1 MSLRQRLLRAVDD
14 IDEIDSTAEI
24 RVKEAVKSVV
34 NEDQQGSHCG
44 YCGCEELVDAG
55 NGLAVCASCGQWYYG
70 QFPVPK
76 DDALDLLDRINTTKC
91 AVEASDSD
99 DLRE

>member
-14 IDEIDSTAEI
+14 IDEIDSIAKV
-24 RVKEAVKSVV
+24 RVKETVKSVV
-34 NEDQQGSHCG
+34 NEDQRGPHCG
-44 YCGCEELVDAG
+44 YCECEELVDAG
-55 NGLAVCASCGQWYYG
+55 DGLAVCASCGQWYYG
-70 QFPVPK
+70 QFPIPK
-76 DDALDLLDRINTTKC
+76 DDALDLLDRIDTIKY